1 MFAILC
7 IFPLPR
13 NSFVWYSV
21 IYDGVFRVRAYDQI
35 YWQHILAGLFCCC
48 LLAVYLYAAV
58 PVRSPIRRTRTTLP
72 PIIWT
77 QNVWP
82 SNCSSPVHPRCD
94 GCTAVSCCIMLL
106 LLLYSSPSCSR
117 RYVCSRSHSQVMP
130 TELAC
135 VSLARQVVQDT

>member
-58 PVRSPIRRTRTTLP
+58 PVRSPIRRTRIYQLLSGPRTFGLA
-72 PIIWT
+72 I
-77 QNVWP
+77 
-82 SNCSSPVHPRCD
+82 VHLLSIRDAMDALLYHAVLCCCCC
-94 GCTAVSCCIMLL
+94 CTAALRAVDDMYVLGPI
-106 LLLYSSPSCSR
+106 R
-117 RYVCSRSHSQVMP
+117 RLCPRNLH
-130 TELAC
+130 EFL
-135 VSLARQVVQDT
+135 